1 MTASAKFRIVDR
13 GFERQRRIS
22 PQMQRHHTPKSLGN
36 QANFVINFCQI
47 LFEPETARIAP

>member
-1 MTASAKFRIVDR
+1 MTASAKFRILDWSLSASGAFHR
-13 GFERQRRIS
+13 EDSGN
-22 PQMQRHHTPKSLGN
+22 HTPKPLGN